1 MSIEP
6 ANPLHLGSG
15 RLGSG
20 SAESAVRLL
29 ATADADPNQL
39 TPAMRQ
45 YVDQKK
51 TVGDAVLLFRMG
63 DFYET
68 FFEDAALCARVLG
81 IALTTRDRSENPVPM
96 AGIPHHALE
105 SYLLKLVQAGYRV
118 AISEQLE
125 DARSA
130 KGLIRRDIT
139 RIVTPGTLTDDTLL
153 ARTRSNAIAALCVQ
167 GEEVGVAVAELS
179 GGSFEVLTA
188 NRQTTVD
195 ELVRIAPAEI
205 LTDESGPAAEIARQV
220 ALHAPLSCTRR
231 PPHEFSRHNA
241 ERTLH
246 EHFGVA
252 TMSGFGFDEVGAALC
267 AAGALLRYLR
277 ETQRSAV
284 AHLTTLTRRDSA
296 DHVQLDRNT
305 WRALE
310 IDRTLRAGSREGS
323 LLDSVDRTAT
333 AMGARR
339 LGRWLAFPLRDP
351 AAITARHDAVG
362 YLRDEDAVRRRIRD
376 ALRTCADVE
385 RIAARISLARATPRD
400 LVALGRTLTTA
411 PAIVETVGTHPPR
424 ILGDAARRLG
434 GFAGLTELLVKSIR
448 EDAPVGLRE
457 GGIIAEGFHPELDRL
472 RTLARE
478 GQSWLAE
485 YQRRLIEETGI
496 DRLKVGFNQVF
507 GYYIEISH
515 AQKGR
520 IPANFVRRQ
529 TVKNAERYIT
539 EELKRFEDDILT
551 ARDRAN
557 ELEHQL
563 FEEVR
568 RDVAAETSRLLQ
580 FADALAELDVLCGLA
595 ELAVERRY
603 VRPRLVE
610 SRRLEVRDGRHPVL
624 DQTLDDH
631 FVPNDVVLGEPDAR
645 LIVLTGPNMA
655 GKSTYIRQAA
665 LLVLL
670 AQSGSFVPASAM
682 TFSPVDCVFARVGA
696 SDEILR
702 GHSTFMIE
710 MIEAAN
716 ILRNAS
722 PRSLVVLDEIGRGT
736 STFDGLSLAWAITEH
751 LAKQT
756 QCLTLVATHYHEL
769 TELAELIPGIRNF
782 RVAVQEV
789 GVTTL
794 SSSASQAVGDKGDGL
809 GGDAGGVIFLHR
821 IVEGGA
827 DKSYGVHV
835 ARLAGVPTPVI
846 RRSIEILDELQRGFE
861 RKSTHPRRA
870 GDHSLPSAQL
880 SLFPDPADEV
890 LRVLKELRPDEL
902 TPLDALKLLSDLKT
916 RFGA

>member
-1 MSIEP
+1 MSTEP
-6 ANPLHLGSG
+6 ANPLLLDVDRPGS
-15 RLGSG
+15 R
-20 SAESAVRLL
+20 SADSAVRLL
-29 ATADADPNQL
+29 ATADADPNKL

-51 TVGDAVLLFRMG
+51 AVGDAVLLFRMG

-125 DARSA
+125 DARSS

-153 ARTRSNAIAALCVQ
+153 SRTRSNAIAALCVQ

-179 GGSFEVLTA
+179 GGIFEVLTA
-188 NRQTTVD
+188 NRQVTVD

-220 ALHAPLSCTRR
+220 SQHLPLSCTHR
-231 PPHEFSRHNA
+231 PPHEFTRHNA

-246 EHFGVA
+246 EHFGVT
-252 TMSGFGFDEVGAALC
+252 TMSGFGFDDIGSALC
-267 AAGALLRYLR
+267 AAGALVRYLR

-284 AHLTTLTRRDSA
+284 THLTTLTRRNSA

-310 IDRTLRAGSREGS
+310 IDRTLRTGSHEGS
-323 LLDSVDRTAT
+323 LLESVDRTVT

-339 LGRWLAFPLRDP
+339 LGRWLAFPLRDL
-351 AAITARHDAVG
+351 AAITARHDGVG

-376 ALRTCADVE
+376 ALRGCADIE
-385 RIAARISLARATPRD
+385 RIAARISLVRATPRD

-411 PAIVETVGTHPPR
+411 PAIVEAVGTHPPH
-424 ILGDAARRLG
+424 ILGDAAGRLR

-448 EDAPVGLRE
+448 DDAPIGLRE

-472 RTLARE
+472 RAMASE

-557 ELEHQL
+557 ELEFQL

-568 RDVAAETSRLLQ
+568 RDVAAETGRLLQ
-580 FADALAELDVLCGLA
+580 FAEALAELDILCGLA

-603 VRPRLVE
+603 VRPRVIE
-610 SRRLEVRDGRHPVL
+610 GHRLDIRDGRHPVL
-624 DQTLDDH
+624 DQTLDDR

-682 TFSPVDCVFARVGA
+682 TFSPVDRVFARVGA

-716 ILRNAS
+716 ILRNAT
-722 PRSLVVLDEIGRGT
+722 PRSLVILDEIGRGT

-756 QCLTLVATHYHEL
+756 RCLTLVATHYHEM
-769 TELAELIPGIRNF
+769 TELAELVPGIRNF

-789 GVTTL
+789 GLTTR
-794 SSSASQAVGDKGDGL
+794 SSSSPPAAGDESDERGS
-809 GGDAGGVIFLHR
+809 DAGSIVFLHR

-835 ARLAGVPTPVI
+835 ARLAGVPMPVI

-870 GDHSLPSAQL
+870 GDRSLPSAQL

-902 TPLDALKLLSDLKT
+902 TPLDALKLLSELKA